1 MKNCDNNQA
10 NATNRLKILRCV
22 KTERNE
28 REKTEEIVV
37 AEHVGGRKK
46 VERRIDGFNDAV

>member
-10 NATNRLKILRCV
+10 NATNRLKILRRV

-28 REKTEEIVV
+28 HEKTEEIVV
-37 AEHVGGRKK
+37 AEHVGGREKGREK
-46 VERRIDGFNDAV
+46 DRWIQ